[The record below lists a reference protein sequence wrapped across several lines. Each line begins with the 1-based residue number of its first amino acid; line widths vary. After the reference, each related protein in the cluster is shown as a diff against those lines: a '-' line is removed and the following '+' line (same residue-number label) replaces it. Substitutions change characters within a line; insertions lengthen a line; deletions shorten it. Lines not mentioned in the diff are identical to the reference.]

1 MGLALGLFCQDM
13 CDRALFFLFCPKV
26 FWKKKSGN
34 TSFNLPR
41 LWCPE
46 NQDLS
51 FFTPKLVFQPNFNPK
66 HLRNRDKSIFDLK
79 KPSQKPKSTQAQI
92 FFFMNFKGKKTPNMN
107 FPRQMKVFDTNI
119 IRFGSLYQCQL
130 HVSLSTIGIRQ
141 PLSLSLS
148 LSPLSTRD

>member
-1 MGLALGLFCQDM
+1 MGLALDLFCQGM
-13 CDRALFFLFCPKV
+13 CDRALFFCSAQKF
-26 FWKKKSGN
+26 FEKKKSGN
-34 TSFNLPR
+34 TSSNLPR

-66 HLRNRDKSIFDLK
+66 YLKNRDKSIYDLK

-107 FPRQMKVFDTNI
+107 FSCQIKVFDTNI
-119 IRFGSLYQCQL
+119 IRFGSLYRCQL
-130 HVSLSTIGIRQ
+130 HVFLSTIGIRR
-141 PLSLSLS
+141 PLSLSLP
-148 LSPLSTRD
+148 PLSTRD